1 MTIKIEFDNYNDKI
15 CYLIMDFHSVK
26 FKVEKEKKEIFTN
39 ILILQFLARNFDF
52 RIQRLTRK
60 IGTKI
65 CMNIFFVKND

>member
-15 CYLIMDFHSVK
+15 CYLIMDSVK

-39 ILILQFLARNFDF
+39 ILMLQFLARNFDF